1 MGFESSTNQ
10 AINVLIKRK
19 TDLDW
24 IFTALWG
31 WLVSTFNPLA
41 RVQFEENSVE
51 ITADP
56 FVKALFQLVH
66 PIELNERLSRL
77 DPSLHVSLL
86 SISYRQNR

>member
-1 MGFESSTNQ
+1 MLLAEKNFQSS
-10 AINVLIKRK
+10 
-19 TDLDW
+19 
-24 IFTALWG
+24 LWG